1 MRRFAA
7 LAVGLVLVAGCSS
20 SGSPAADLQTKI
32 NAVADAANA
41 KDAAKLRTAA
51 GELLQEVQSQS
62 ANGDITTTKAQDL
75 KTVATRLLA
84 EASVFDAASPV
95 PSPSQADSP
104 SPEPSPSRSPRPSRS
119 PSPSPE
125 PTEAPSSAPPSDQ
138 PPPIV
143 ITSSPAPTSG

>member
-1 MRRFAA
+1 M
-7 LAVGLVLVAGCSS
+7 AVGLVLAAGCSS

-62 ANGDITTTKAQDL
+62 ANGDITTTRAQDL
-75 KTVATRLLA
+75 KTVASRLLA
-84 EASVFDAASPV
+84 EASVFDAASPA
-95 PSPSQADSP
+95 PSPSQVESP
-104 SPEPSPSRSPRPSRS
+104 SAEPSPSPSPSRSPRPSRS

-125 PTEAPSSAPPSDQ
+125 PTKAPSPDVIPSVGFSSD
-138 PPPIV
+138 PSPA
-143 ITSSPAPTSG
+143 SSPSP